1 MKSRSLCLA
10 LLGALALTLSLG
22 TAPASADRALLSEAF
37 LHSGPPPFPTP
48 PPEGEVEGAC
58 GLALAPGGSL
68 YVSDYYHRVVDL
80 FSNLGDYQSQIVLP
94 GSNPFQGVNTLDAV
108 CGLARDAGGNL
119 YGNELHQGVLRLR
132 PTEATIDSGDS
143 TGVAVD
149 AAGNLYV
156 DDRTYVAKYQA
167 PVQAGDPPAAV
178 IGLGSLADAYGLAV
192 SPSGA
197 RVYVPDAASN
207 TVKVFEPATSLGSP
221 VATIKPGFGSLVNAA
236 LAVDPTNEHL
246 LVVDNL
252 QPGHEHPA
260 SAVDE
265 FSAAGAFL
273 GPLPGAPVDGEPSGI
288 AVDPASGTLF
298 VTSGN
303 DEGSNVF
310 VYGPYGA
317 SLAPASL
324 PASGAPVA
332 TPSSAPS
339 NAAVTVAPAAR
350 RDTARS
356 PSPSASAS
364 EVLQRRGIRIKVDG
378 QLTPTALPRR
388 GTAGV
393 HVSLDT
399 EISAADGGTPPQLR
413 RIEIAI
419 NRNGHFEPRG
429 LPVCRLSQVQPSSS
443 EGALAACRASLV
455 GQGSFSADVKLPEQS
470 PFPSVGKVLAFNGVL
485 HGQPVILAHVFG
497 TKPVPTSFTLPFA
510 IEPSRG
516 TYGTVLR
523 ATVPAATGGFI
534 TGLRLN
540 LGRSFRAGGKRRSY
554 ISAGCPAPAGFP
566 GAVFPL
572 TRTSFGF
579 AGGPKLATVLT
590 RNCKAR

>member
-10 LLGALALTLSLG
+10 LLGALALTVSLG
-22 TAPASADRALLSEAF
+22 AAPASADRALLNEAF
-37 LHSGPPPFPTP
+37 LHSGPPPLPGP
-48 PPEGEVEGAC
+48 PPEGEIEGAC
-58 GLALAPGGSL
+58 GLALAAGGSL

-80 FSNLGDYQSQIVLP
+80 FSGQGDYQSQTVLP
-94 GSNPFQGVNTLDAV
+94 GSNPVQGTNTLDAV
-108 CGLARDAGGNL
+108 CGLALDSGGIL
-119 YGNELHQGVLRLR
+119 YANELHQGVLRLR

-156 DDRTYVAKYQA
+156 NDRTHVAKYQA
-167 PVQAGDPPAAV
+167 PVQAGDAPAAV
-178 IGLGSLADAYGLAV
+178 IGLGNLGDAYGLAV

-207 TVKVFEPATSLGSP
+207 TVKVFEPATSLTSP
-221 VATIKPGFGSLVNAA
+221 VAAINPGFGSLVNAA
-236 LAVDPTNEHL
+236 VAVDPTNEHL

-252 QPGHEHPA
+252 QPGYEHPA

-273 GPLPGAPVDGEPSGI
+273 GPLSGAPVDGEPSGI
-288 AVDPASGTLF
+288 AIDPASGTVF

-310 VYGPYGA
+310 VYGPYSA
-317 SLAPASL
+317 SLAPSSLSSPSASV
-324 PASGAPVA
+324 PPPSTAASI
-332 TPSSAPS
+332 
-339 NAAVTVAPAAR
+339 AASVAPASR
-350 RDTARS
+350 RAAPRPPT
-356 PSPSASAS
+356 ASAS
-364 EVLQRRGIRIKVDG
+364 EVLQRGRVRVKVDG
-378 QLTPTALPRR
+378 QLAPTALPRR

-399 EISAADGGTPPQLR
+399 EIAASDGGTPPQLR
-413 RIEIAI
+413 QIEIAI

-429 LPVCRLSQVQPSSS
+429 LPVCRLAQVQPSSS

-485 HGQPVILAHVFG
+485 HGRPVILAHVFG
-497 TKPVPTSFTLPFA
+497 TRPVPTSFTLPFA
-510 IEPSRG
+510 IESSRG

-523 ATVPAATGGFI
+523 ATVPAVSGGFI

-540 LGRSFRAGGKRRSY
+540 LGRSFRAGGQHRSY

-572 TRTSFGF
+572 ARTVFGF
-579 AGGPKLATVLT
+579 AGGPKLASVLT
-590 RNCKAR
+590 RNCKVR